1 MNELGLLAVGCWLL
15 AVGRKKKKIFAF
27 SPSCFFPLASSLLLL
42 PSSLLLLASSW
53 SMIPVI
59 SSIPVVQLASGDRL
73 SLQVYQFQGAVPGKK
88 AYLQSN
94 LHGAEIS
101 GNAVIYQLI
110 EFLMSL
116 DSTQLIGEI
125 WLVPVCNPVGVSQR
139 SHHFSSGRY
148 NHYDGEDW
156 NRIFWDFEK
165 QGEDI
170 HAFAKSHLHVD
181 ADTVEV
187 NYRKEIALSFAKQLA
202 RINAPSCRPYS
213 EIYRYALQSLCL
225 DADWVLD
232 LHSSTN
238 QALDYIYCFSSREES
253 AKAFLFDRGILM
265 DEYDGDAFDEAFL
278 KPWLALEKIF
288 AELGRAIVFD
298 VESWTLELGSGM
310 EMNPESVAKGLRGIK
325 NYLASKGLLK
335 IDGFPLPGTAD
346 RQIVLTPKNSVK
358 KYYSPAGGMIQSRVQ
373 LGSFVK
379 RGERLYQILSFN
391 KNGEFPSIV
400 DVCAE
405 SDVFIFDVST
415 NQSVNQGEYVLL
427 GMAESID

>member
-1 MNELGLLAVGCWLL
+1 
-15 AVGRKKKKIFAF
+15 
-27 SPSCFFPLASSLLLL
+27 
-42 PSSLLLLASSW
+42 
-53 SMIPVI
+53 MIPVI

-73 SLQVYQFQGAVPGKK
+73 SLQVYRFQGAIPGKK

-116 DSTQLIGEI
+116 DSSQLIGEI

-139 SHHFSSGRY
+139 SHHFSPGRY
-148 NHYDGEDW
+148 NLYDGEDW

-170 HAFAKSHLHVD
+170 LGFAKSHMNLD
-181 ADTVEV
+181 ADTIKV
-187 NYRKEIALSFAKQLA
+187 NYRKEIALSFTKELA

-213 EIYRYALQSLCL
+213 ELYRYQLQSLCL
-225 DADWVLD
+225 DADYVLD

-238 QALDYIYCFSSREES
+238 QSLDYVYCFSSREAS
-253 AKAFLFDRGILM
+253 TKAFLLDRAILM

-288 AELGRAIVFD
+288 AELGSAISFD
-298 VESWTLELGSGM
+298 IESWTLELGSGM
-310 EMNPESVAKGLRGIK
+310 EINPESVTNGLRGIK

-335 IDGFPLPGTAD
+335 IDGFPLAETAAHKV
-346 RQIVLTPKNSVK
+346 IFTPKDSVK
-358 KYYSPAGGMIQSRVQ
+358 KYYAPTGGMIQNRVK

-379 RGERLYQILSFN
+379 KGDRLYQILSFN
-391 KNGEFPSIV
+391 KNGEFPSCV

-405 SDVFIFDVST
+405 SDVFIFDVSI
-415 NQSVNQGEYVLL
+415 NQSVNQGEYVLSV
-427 GMAESID
+427 MAD

>member
-1 MNELGLLAVGCWLL
+1 
-15 AVGRKKKKIFAF
+15 
-27 SPSCFFPLASSLLLL
+27 
-42 PSSLLLLASSW
+42 
-53 SMIPVI
+53 MIPVI

-73 SLQVYQFQGAVPGKK
+73 SLQVYQFRGAVGGKK

-101 GNAVIYQLI
+101 GNAVIYELI

-116 DSTQLIGEI
+116 DDSQLIGEI

-139 SHHFSSGRY
+139 SHHFSPGRY
-148 NHYDGEDW
+148 NLYDGEDW

-170 HAFAKSHLHVD
+170 LAFAKFHLQDDVD
-181 ADTVEV
+181 TIAAK
-187 NYRKEIALSFAKQLA
+187 YRKEIALSFAKQLDK
-202 RINAPSCRPYS
+202 INAPSCRPYS
-213 EIYRYALQSLCL
+213 EIYRYHLQSLCL
-225 DADWVLD
+225 DADLVLD

-238 QALDYIYCFSSREES
+238 QALDYIYCFTSREES

-278 KPWLALEKIF
+278 KPWLALEKVF
-288 AELGRAIVFD
+288 AQLGRAIVFD

-310 EMNPESVAKGLRGIK
+310 QIDPESVTTGLRGIK

-335 IDGFPLPGTAD
+335 IDGFPLPETAAH
-346 RQIVLTPKNSVK
+346 QMVLTPKNLVK
-358 KYYSPAGGMIQSRVQ
+358 KYYAPAGGMIQSRVE

-379 RGERLYQILSFN
+379 QGELLYQVLSFN
-391 KNGEFPSIV
+391 KNGEFPNFV
-400 DVCAE
+400 DVCAQ
-405 SDVFIFDVST
+405 SDVFVFDLST
-415 NQSVNQGEYVLL
+415 NQSVNQGEYVLSV
-427 GMAESID
+427 MAN

>member
-1 MNELGLLAVGCWLL
+1 
-15 AVGRKKKKIFAF
+15 
-27 SPSCFFPLASSLLLL
+27 
-42 PSSLLLLASSW
+42 
-53 SMIPVI
+53 MIPVI

-73 SLQVYQFQGAVPGKK
+73 SLQVYQFRGAVGGKK

-101 GNAVIYQLI
+101 GNAVIYELI

-116 DSTQLIGEI
+116 DRSQLIGEI

-139 SHHFSSGRY
+139 SHHFSPGRY
-148 NHYDGEDW
+148 NLYDGEDW

-170 HAFAKSHLHVD
+170 LAFAKSHLKDDVD
-181 ADTVEV
+181 TIKAD
-187 NYRKEIALSFAKQLA
+187 YRREIALSFAKQLDK
-202 RINAPSCRPYS
+202 INAPSCRPYS
-213 EIYRYALQSLCL
+213 EIYRYHLQSLCL
-225 DADWVLD
+225 DADLVLD

-238 QALDYIYCFSSREES
+238 QALDYIYCFNSREES

-278 KPWLALEKIF
+278 KPWLALERVF
-288 AELGRAIVFD
+288 AKLGRKIVFD

-310 EMNPESVAKGLRGIK
+310 QIEPESAAKGLRGIK
-325 NYLASKGLLK
+325 NYLASQGLLK
-335 IDGFPLPGTAD
+335 IEGFPLPETGEN
-346 RQIVLTPKNSVK
+346 QIILTPKNLVK
-358 KYYSPAGGMIQSRVQ
+358 KYYAPAGGMIQSRVA

-379 RGERLYQILSFN
+379 GGDRLYQVLSFN
-391 KNGEFPSIV
+391 KNGEFPSFV

-405 SDVFIFDVST
+405 SDVFVFDLST
-415 NQSVNQGEYVLL
+415 NQSVNQGEYVLSVM
-427 GMAESID
+427 MAN

>member
-1 MNELGLLAVGCWLL
+1 MPHAQ
-15 AVGRKKKKIFAF
+15 FPH
-27 SPSCFFPLASSLLLL
+27 SPTHSLSPTL
-42 PSSLLLLASSW
+42 PVL

-73 SLQVYQFQGAVPGKK
+73 SLQVYQFQGAIPGKK

-116 DSTQLIGEI
+116 DSSQLIGEI

-139 SHHFSSGRY
+139 SHHFSPGRY
-148 NHYDGEDW
+148 NLYDGEDW

-170 HAFAKSHLHVD
+170 LGFAKSHIHLD
-181 ADTVEV
+181 ADTIKV
-187 NYRKEIALSFAKQLA
+187 NYRKAIASSFAKELA

-213 EIYRYALQSLCL
+213 ELYRYQLQSLCL
-225 DADWVLD
+225 DADCVLD

-238 QALDYIYCFSSREES
+238 QSLDYLYCFSSRVES
-253 AKAFLFDRGILM
+253 AKAFLLDRAILM

-278 KPWLALEKIF
+278 KPWLALEKMLG
-288 AELGRAIVFD
+288 ELGSASEFD

-310 EMNPESVAKGLRGIK
+310 ELNPESVARGLRGIK
-325 NYLASKGLLK
+325 NYLATKGLLK
-335 IDGFPLPGTAD
+335 IDGFPLPETAAH
-346 RQIVLTPKNSVK
+346 QVIFTPKKSVK
-358 KYYSPAGGMIQSRVQ
+358 KYYAPAGGMIQNRVQ

-379 RGERLYQILSFN
+379 KGDRLYQILSFN
-391 KNGEFPSIV
+391 KNGEFPSFV

-405 SDVFIFDVST
+405 SDLFIFDVST
-415 NQSVNQGEYVLL
+415 NQSVNQGEYVLSV
-427 GMAESID
+427 MAG

>member
-1 MNELGLLAVGCWLL
+1 
-15 AVGRKKKKIFAF
+15 
-27 SPSCFFPLASSLLLL
+27 
-42 PSSLLLLASSW
+42 
-53 SMIPVI
+53 MIPVI

-73 SLQVYQFQGAVPGKK
+73 SLQVYQFRGAVGGKK

-101 GNAVIYQLI
+101 GNAVIYELI

-116 DSTQLIGEI
+116 DRSQLIGEI

-139 SHHFSSGRY
+139 SHHFSPGRY
-148 NHYDGEDW
+148 NLYDGEDW

-170 HAFAKSHLHVD
+170 LAFAKSHLKDDVD
-181 ADTVEV
+181 TIKAD
-187 NYRKEIALSFAKQLA
+187 YRREIALSFAKQLDK
-202 RINAPSCRPYS
+202 INAPSCRPYS
-213 EIYRYALQSLCL
+213 EIYRYHLQSLCL
-225 DADWVLD
+225 DADLVLD

-238 QALDYIYCFSSREES
+238 QALDYIYCFNSREES

-278 KPWLALEKIF
+278 KPWLALERVF
-288 AELGRAIVFD
+288 AKLGRKIVFD

-310 EMNPESVAKGLRGIK
+310 QIEPESAAKGLRGIK
-325 NYLASKGLLK
+325 NYLASQGLLK
-335 IDGFPLPGTAD
+335 IEGFPLPETAEN
-346 RQIVLTPKNSVK
+346 QIILTPKNLVK
-358 KYYSPAGGMIQSRVQ
+358 KYYAPAGGMIQSRVA

-379 RGERLYQILSFN
+379 GGDRLYQVLSFN
-391 KNGEFPSIV
+391 KNGEFPSFV

-405 SDVFIFDVST
+405 SDVFVFDLST
-415 NQSVNQGEYVLL
+415 NQSVNQGEYVLSVM
-427 GMAESID
+427 MAN